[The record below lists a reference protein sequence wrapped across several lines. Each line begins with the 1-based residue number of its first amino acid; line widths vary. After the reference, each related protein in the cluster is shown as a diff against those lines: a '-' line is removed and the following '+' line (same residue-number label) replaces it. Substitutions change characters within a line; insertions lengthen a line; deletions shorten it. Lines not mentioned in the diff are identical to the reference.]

1 MKKRKSI
8 ASQLI
13 LIVVALVLLNIISE
27 RFFLRLD
34 FTEDRIYTLSNATKD
49 ILRSLDEPVT
59 VTAYFTKDNQP
70 EIEKTRKDFK
80 DLLIEYSSV
89 SGGMVNYEFIDP
101 TKDEQTEQEAMQSGI
116 QPLILNVR
124 EKDQVKQQKVYLGAK
139 IQLGEQTDII
149 PVIQPGAA
157 MEYALSSSIK
167 KISVIDKPSIGF
179 IQGQGEPPIGNYQ
192 QALRQL
198 MVLYD
203 AQPVNLTDTV
213 NTLSSF
219 KTLAIIAP
227 ADSFSDAQLRKLDD
241 YLAQG
246 GNLFIAYNH
255 VQGDFQT
262 MQGNLVNTNLANWLS
277 QKGLSVENNFVVDQS
292 AGTVGVRQQTGFM
305 TFTRQIPF
313 YYWPMVK
320 EFPNEFPITKGLE
333 QVILQFASSI
343 NFTGDTT
350 LRFIPFLQSSGKS
363 GTLSTPT
370 YFNLQKQWGDN
381 DFPLAGLTIGA
392 ILEGPIVGSV
402 NSKIVLITDG
412 DFAIN
417 GEGQNAQQQR
427 PDNVSLLVNSI
438 DWLSDDTGLIDL
450 RTKEVTSR
458 PLEEIDEGKR
468 TLWKWVNFMLPIVL
482 VIIYGIIRMQ
492 VRRNKR
498 IKRMEAGYVS

>member
-13 LIVVALVLLNIISE
+13 LIVVALVLLNVLSD
-27 RFFLRLD
+27 RFFVRLD
-34 FTEDRIYTLSNATKD
+34 FTEDKIYTLSNATED
-49 ILRSLDEPVT
+49 ILESLDEPVT
-59 VTAYFTKDNQP
+59 VTAYFTKGNQP

-80 DLLIEYSSV
+80 DLLIEFSSI

-101 TKDEQTEQEAMQSGI
+101 TKDEQTEQAAMQSGI

-139 IQLGEQTDII
+139 IQMGEQTDII

-157 MEYALSSSIK
+157 MEYALSSAIK
-167 KISVIDKPSIGF
+167 KISVIDKPLVGF
-179 IQGQGEPPIGNYQ
+179 IQGQGEPAISSYQ
-192 QALRQL
+192 QALQQL
-198 MVLYD
+198 QVLYNV
-203 AQPVNLTDTV
+203 QPVNLTDTV
-213 NTLSSF
+213 NNLSSF
-219 KTLAIIAP
+219 KTLAIVAP
-227 ADSFSDAQLRKLDD
+227 ADSFSDTQLRKLDE
-241 YLAQG
+241 YLSNG
-246 GNLFIAYNH
+246 GNLFLAYNH
-255 VQGDFQT
+255 VEGDFQSMRGT
-262 MQGNLVNTNLANWLS
+262 VVNSNLATWLAE
-277 QKGLSVENNFVVDQS
+277 KGLSVENNFVIDQS

-313 YYWPMVK
+313 YYWPMLK
-320 EFPNEFPITKGLE
+320 EFPTEFPITKGLE

-343 NFTGDTT
+343 NFAGDTS
-350 LRFIPFLQSSGKS
+350 LQFIPFLQSSRKS

-370 YFNLQKQWGDN
+370 YFNLQKEWGDN
-381 DFPLAGLTIGA
+381 DFPLSNLTIGA
-392 ILEGPIVGSV
+392 VLQGPIVG
-402 NSKIVLITDG
+402 NNDSKIVLITDG

-458 PLEEIDEGKR
+458 PLEEMDEGKR
-468 TLWKWVNFMLPIVL
+468 SLLKWLNFLLPIILVL
-482 VIIYGIIRMQ
+482 VYGVIRMQ
-492 VRRNKR
+492 IRRNKR

>member
-13 LIVVALVLLNIISE
+13 LIVVALVLLNVISE
-27 RFFLRLD
+27 RFFVRID
-34 FTEDRIYTLSNATKD
+34 FTEDRIYTLSDATKD
-49 ILRSLDEPVT
+49 ILKSLDEPVT
-59 VTAYFTKDNQP
+59 VTAYFTKGSQP

-101 TKDEQTEQEAMQSGI
+101 AKDAQIEQQAQQSGI

-139 IQLGEQTDII
+139 IQMGEQTDII

-157 MEYALSSSIK
+157 MEYALSSAIK
-167 KISVIDKPSIGF
+167 KISVIDKPMVGF
-179 IQGQGEPPIGNYQ
+179 IQGQGEPPLNNYQ
-192 QALRQL
+192 QALQQL

-203 AQPVNLTDTV
+203 VQPVNLTDTV
-213 NTLSSF
+213 NNLSSY
-219 KTLAIIAP
+219 KTLAIVAP
-227 ADSFSDAQLRKLDD
+227 ADSFSDVQLRKLDE
-241 YLAQG
+241 YLSNG

-255 VQGDFQT
+255 VSGDFQT
-262 MQGNLVNTNLANWLS
+262 MQGTVVNSNLANWLS
-277 QKGLSVENNFVVDQS
+277 EKGLSVENNFVVDQS

-313 YYWPMVK
+313 HYWPMIK
-320 EFPNEFPITKGLE
+320 NFQNEFPITKGLE

-343 NFTGDTT
+343 NFVGDTT
-350 LRFIPFLQSSGKS
+350 LRFVPFLQTSGKS

-370 YFNLQKQWGDN
+370 YFNLQKQWGDS
-381 DFPLAGLTIGA
+381 DFPLADLTVGA
-392 ILEGPIVGSV
+392 VLEGPIVGDL

-427 PDNVSLLVNSI
+427 PDNVSLMVNSI

-458 PLEEIDEGKR
+458 PLEEMEEG
-468 TLWKWVNFMLPIVL
+468 TTSLYKWVNFLLPLILVL
-482 VIIYGIIRMQ
+482 IYGIIRMQ
-492 VRRNKR
+492 IRRNKR
-498 IKRMEAGYVS
+498 TKRMEAGYVS

>member
-13 LIVVALVLLNIISE
+13 LIVVALVLLNIASE
-27 RFFLRLD
+27 RFFVRLD
-34 FTEDRIYTLSNATKD
+34 FTEDRIYTLSNATED
-49 ILRSLDEPVT
+49 ILESLNEPVT
-59 VTAYFTKDNQP
+59 VTAYFTKGSQP

-101 TKDEQTEQEAMQSGI
+101 AKDEQTEQAAMQSGI

-139 IQLGEQTDII
+139 IQIGEQTDII

-157 MEYALSSSIK
+157 MEYALSSAIK
-167 KISVIDKPSIGF
+167 KISVIDKPLVGF
-179 IQGQGEPPIGNYQ
+179 IQGQGEPPLGNYQ
-192 QALRQL
+192 QALQQL
-198 MVLYD
+198 MVLYNV
-203 AQPVNLTDTV
+203 QPVNLTDTV
-213 NTLSSF
+213 NNLSSF
-219 KTLAIIAP
+219 KTLAIVAP
-227 ADSFSDAQLRKLDD
+227 ADSFSDTQLRKLDE
-241 YLAQG
+241 YLSNG
-246 GNLFIAYNH
+246 GNLFLAYNH
-255 VQGDFQT
+255 VSGDFQT
-262 MQGNLVNTNLANWLS
+262 MQGTVVNSNLASWLAR
-277 QKGLSVENNFVVDQS
+277 KGLTVENNFVVDQS
-292 AGTVGVRQQTGFM
+292 AGTVGVRQQAGMM

-313 YYWPMVK
+313 YYWPMLK
-320 EFPNEFPITKGLE
+320 SFPTEFPITKGLE

-350 LRFIPFLQSSGKS
+350 LQFIPFLQSSGKS

-370 YFNLQKQWGDN
+370 YFNLQKQWGDS
-381 DFPLAGLTIGA
+381 DFPLSNLTIGA
-392 ILEGPIVGSV
+392 VLEGPIVGALD
-402 NSKIVLITDG
+402 SKIVLITDG

-427 PDNVSLLVNSI
+427 ADNVSLLVNSI

-458 PLEEIDEGKR
+458 PLDEIDEGKSA
-468 TLWKWVNFMLPIVL
+468 LLKWVNFLLPLLLVL
-482 VIIYGIIRMQ
+482 IYGIIRMQ
-492 VRRNKR
+492 IRRNKR